1 MFKKRSCTYIKGKT
15 YLYPPFPVQTPYPTI
30 SSFPGLAI
38 HQETSIMASHLPS
51 EDDSIKFKQLTKEQI
66 AEFHDKGYLI
76 LSDILTDSE
85 ASKLAI
91 WTKEVKGTIPA
102 IGTGPM
108 PYMEIDKRGR
118 RVLTV
123 TEVSLSEKILLPK
136 IIVTSFT

>member
-1 MFKKRSCTYIKGKT
+1 
-15 YLYPPFPVQTPYPTI
+15 
-30 SSFPGLAI
+30 
-38 HQETSIMASHLPS
+38 MASHLPS
-51 EDDSIKFKQLTKEQI
+51 ENASIKFNQLTKEQI

-76 LSDILTDSE
+76 LRDILTDSE

-91 WTKEVKGTIPA
+91 WTKEVKETIPA

-123 TEVSLSEKILLPK
+123 TEVSTFDKLAYIDDSELTYLLLHPPTHR
-136 IIVTSFT
+136 TSAIPTQVSTPSCALHPSSPPSPN